1 MSGKAEAAT
10 TLKRTTM
17 AQTGD
22 KEKELK
28 LSEEQQNILHSLELE
43 LDTCT

>member
-10 TLKRTTM
+10 TLKRTM
-17 AQTGD
+17 AQNGD

-28 LSEEQQNILHSLELE
+28 LKHLIKRFIFQVAKTIQ
-43 LDTCT
+43 

>member
-17 AQTGD
+17 AQNGD
-22 KEKELK
+22 NKLK
-28 LSEEQQNILHSLELE
+28 HVINKVYFSSY
-43 LDTCT
+43 